1 MESSITFFII
11 AVSAITT
18 DYSTTIL
25 EWTPDIRTECFC
37 WVVLCLG
44 LRFRRYILKLQ
55 ATESEDAPSLP
66 VPRPEFNSMAW
77 SISLFVGVTRVL
89 PVYYDIT
96 PAMVY
101 YSSSFSICRLLANFV

>member
-1 MESSITFFII
+1 MEPSITFFAI

-18 DYSTTIL
+18 DYSTTKL
-25 EWTPDIRTECFC
+25 GWTPDIRTECLC

-55 ATESEDAPSLP
+55 ATESEYAPSLP
-66 VPRPEFNSMAW
+66 APGSEFNWMGW
-77 SISLFVGVTRVL
+77 SISLFVAVTRVL

-96 PAMVY
+96 PIMV
-101 YSSSFSICRLLANFV
+101 